1 MDLESSVRRDHPLRR
16 IRSFAD
22 EALESLTQEF
32 ARLYSGMGRAP
43 IPPEVL
49 LQAMTLQAFYSIRSE
64 RQLMERL
71 EFDLLFRRFVSLGID
86 DPGWDHS
93 SFTKNR
99 DRLLE
104 GEIAAKFLAEVLA
117 RPEVKRLLGPARRIA
132 HRRNYLPRRRRNRLH
147 RSPLGIFF
155 NSLLG
160 RSRPRGRPPRVCKGL
175 GRRPRVGS
183 SAASRPSKP

>member
-1 MDLESSVRRDHPLRR
+1 
-16 IRSFAD
+16 
-22 EALESLTQEF
+22 
-32 ARLYSGMGRAP
+32 
-43 IPPEVL
+43 
-49 LQAMTLQAFYSIRSE
+49 
-64 RQLMERL
+64 MERL

-132 HRRNYLPRRRRNRLH
+132 HRRNYLPRRRRNRLD

-160 RSRPRGRPPRVCKGL
+160 RWRPRGRPPEDAPGSAHLPPPGPRSPKL
-175 GRRPRVGS
+175 GRQIGGRPE
-183 SAASRPSKP
+183 